1 MMTVEK
7 KKGFLYSRVVAE
19 HEFVE
24 KARIFKD
31 TELHFFF
38 CMQYLKIQNKELLV
52 KLLF

>member
-31 TELHFFF
+31 TELNFF
-38 CMQYLKIQNKELLV
+38 CTQYLKIQNQELLV
-52 KLLF
+52 KLFF